1 MYLNM
6 NGVTTELAV
15 SLILNSPTFLLIEQ
29 GGFSPVI
36 GHQKR
41 YCSRAPREGAF
52 VARKKDIT
60 VISADII

>member
-6 NGVTTELAV
+6 NWVTTELAV

-41 YCSRAPREGAF
+41 YCSRAPREGARLQGRRILRLF
-52 VARKKDIT
+52 RRI
-60 VISADII
+60 